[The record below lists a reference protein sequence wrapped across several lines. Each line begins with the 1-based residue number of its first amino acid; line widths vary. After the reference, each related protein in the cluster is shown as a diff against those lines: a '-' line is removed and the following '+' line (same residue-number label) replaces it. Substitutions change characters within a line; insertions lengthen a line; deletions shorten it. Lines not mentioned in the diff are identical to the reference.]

1 MNRKILTTLIL
12 LLAGA
17 TLSGGGYWVGTRH
30 GAGQA
35 ASGNGAATHAG
46 TERKVLYWH
55 DPMVPGTRFDKPGK
69 SPFMDMQLVPV
80 YADEAGAGSGVTIAP
95 ALRQNLGIRFATVR
109 RAALADTL
117 DLVGTTQFDERRAE
131 VVQTRVTGYIERLHT
146 RAPLQRVRRGDAV
159 ATLFVPDW
167 LAPQEEYL
175 ALRRSGDQ
183 SLASAAR
190 ERMRALSIPD
200 ALVAS
205 AERSGKPQSRVEL
218 AAPATGVVSELAVR
232 EGAMVTPGVTIAKI
246 SGMDKLWLLAE
257 VPESLLASVRSGMA
271 VTATPQGDPARRYT
285 GRVSEI
291 LPGVSGATR
300 TAQARL
306 ELDNGDGM
314 LVPGQLMRVQLAAAE
329 NAQRLVV
336 PAEAVISSG
345 KRSVVLVAATENSI
359 QPVVVTTGRVFGD
372 DIEIVSGLSEGQK
385 VIASGQFLIDS
396 EANLRSVLPK
406 LGTAPAPAEPAPG
419 KKAGP
424 ASLHGV
430 GVVEQVSKEALTL
443 SHQPI
448 PALDW
453 PAMTMDFMKPDPGA
467 FPGIKAGQRVDFT
480 FHQSEDG
487 YVLDTVTPA
496 AGAAK

>member
-1 MNRKILTTLIL
+1 MNLKMLITLGA

-17 TLSGGGYWVGTRH
+17 ALAGGGYWVGRH
-30 GAGQA
+30 HGVGQPV
-35 ASGNGAATHAG
+35 SGNGTSTQAG

-55 DPMVPGTRFDKPGK
+55 DPMVPATRFDKPGK

-80 YADEAGAGSGVTIAP
+80 YADEAGAQSGVTISP
-95 ALRQNLGIRFATVR
+95 RLQQNLGIRFATVR
-109 RAALADTL
+109 RAAMADTL
-117 DLVGTTQFDERRAE
+117 ELVGTTQFDERRAE

-175 ALRRSGDQ
+175 VLRRSGDQ
-183 SLASAAR
+183 LLASAAR

-205 AERSGKPQSRVEL
+205 AERSGKPQSRLVL
-218 AAPATGVVSELAVR
+218 TAPVTGVLSELAVR

-246 SGMDKLWLLAE
+246 SGTDKLWLLAE
-257 VPESLLASVRSGMA
+257 VPEAQLPAVHTGMA
-271 VTATPQGDPARRYT
+271 VTATPQGDTARRYT

-306 ELDNGDGM
+306 ELDNRDGA
-314 LVPGQLMRVQLAAAE
+314 LVPGQLMRVQLEAAAG
-329 NAQRLVV
+329 AQRLVV

-345 KRSVVLVAATENSI
+345 KRTILLVAAADGSI
-359 QPVVVTTGRVFGD
+359 EPVAVTTGRVSGD
-372 DIEIVSGLSEGQK
+372 DIEILNGVSEGQK
-385 VIASGQFLIDS
+385 VVASGQFLIDS
-396 EANLRSVLPK
+396 EANLKGVLPK
-406 LGTAPAPAEPAPG
+406 LGAAPTVAEPAAE
-419 KKAGP
+419 KKSRP
-424 ASLHGV
+424 ASLQGI
-430 GVVEQVSKEALTL
+430 GIVEQAGAEALTL

-448 PALDW
+448 PALNW
-453 PAMTMDFMKPDPGA
+453 PAMTMDFMKPRPDA
-467 FPGIKAGQRVDFT
+467 FPGIKAGQHVEFT
-480 FHQSEDG
+480 FHQTEDG
-487 YVLDTVTPA
+487 YLLDTVTPA
-496 AGAAK
+496 VGASK